1 MKKFREAEDWF
12 LDERNDEIFSF
23 VSICEQLGINPKY
36 LRQGLLR
43 WKQKKLAATPA
54 TVPRSTTSADPGEAE
69 EIEGQNRSSKRDRMR
84 WLCTFKRS
92 ETFRACPRSKVRGHG
107 GKALAMLSPREEAV
121 LRSRFGIG
129 EDRQQTLEEI
139 GKRYSITRERARQ
152 IEQRAIEKLRNH
164 SRSTTSKGIRRTRA
178 S

>member
-69 EIEGQNRSSKRDRMR
+69 EIEGQTKAKPEFEAGPD
-84 WLCTFKRS
+84 
-92 ETFRACPRSKVRGHG
+92 
-107 GKALAMLSPREEAV
+107 ALALYLQEVRNIPRLSEEQGTWPCRQSLSDAKSERGGCAPLPLWNRRRSPADVGRNRE
-121 LRSRFGIG
+121 
-129 EDRQQTLEEI
+129 TLFHHE
-139 GKRYSITRERARQ
+139 GASPTNRA
-152 IEQRAIEKLRNH
+152 E
-164 SRSTTSKGIRRTRA
+164 GD
-178 S
+178 